1 MNESSYETLLPQ
13 ILNISDEAI
22 KQPNLPIA
30 TFIQEASDLTE
41 WVREDIDELSTAG
54 IDASIVE
61 TLLIQTK
68 ALIHAQS
75 ICVTQQLSTDQ
86 KYQQY
91 QVERAQAETLRDE
104 LTTAFRFAFSDH
116 PDLLKQKKSK
126 RGRGSIAALVQ
137 DLYQLSILG
146 KDQDHQEELSAIG
159 FNLQQLDLAATSS
172 QLLSQLHATVTQQKS
187 QKTNNRKIRN
197 KAYTL
202 LKTTVE
208 QVRAAGKYV
217 FRNHPSRLRG
227 YKSAHWARK

>member
-13 ILNISDEAI
+13 ILNISDDAI

-61 TLLIQTK
+61 TLSMQTK

-75 ICVTQQLSTDQ
+75 ICVTQQISTDQ

-104 LTTAFRFAFSDH
+104 LTTAFRFAFGDH
-116 PDLLKQKKSK
+116 PDLLKQIKSK

-146 KDQDHQEELSAIG
+146 KDHQEKLSAIG

-172 QLLSQLHATVTQQKS
+172 QLLSQLHATVTQQKT